1 MREGK
6 IHTKRALFVSVKSAC
21 SLSPSGTRERDTHT
35 GVGRTFVVVVVVVV
49 VVCLFFFKLSRAVS
63 LSLVE
68 RKKERDGRR
77 WFLWRERP
85 HEKERIIIDDD
96 ENAFG
101 DRSRGRRVG
110 GGVGVPRAAGGRW
123 WGAKVGVVGERQ
135 RGAFSSSFASS
146 SSLFLRA
153 RELWHHLAR
162 ERERG
167 GIGKIQKS
175 HRSLSARDVV
185 SLSLSPLVLRDP
197 RRRLADETPC
207 AFSLPLSISLRFLLA
222 TIRNRRPWSANNR
235 KSHTQR

>member
-21 SLSPSGTRERDTHT
+21 SLSPSGTRERDTPAS
-35 GVGRTFVVVVVVVV
+35 VAPLSSSSSSSSSVY
-49 VVCLFFFKLSRAVS
+49 FFLNFRARS

-153 RELWHHLAR
+153 QRELWHHHFA
-162 ERERG
+162 
-167 GIGKIQKS
+167 
-175 HRSLSARDVV
+175 
-185 SLSLSPLVLRDP
+185 
-197 RRRLADETPC
+197 
-207 AFSLPLSISLRFLLA
+207 
-222 TIRNRRPWSANNR
+222 
-235 KSHTQR
+235 

>member
-1 MREGK
+1 KKIQKKKETSWEGK

-35 GVGRTFVVVVVVVV
+35 GVGRTFVVVVVVV

-153 RELWHHLAR
+153 QRELWHHHFA
-162 ERERG
+162 
-167 GIGKIQKS
+167 
-175 HRSLSARDVV
+175 
-185 SLSLSPLVLRDP
+185 
-197 RRRLADETPC
+197 
-207 AFSLPLSISLRFLLA
+207 
-222 TIRNRRPWSANNR
+222 
-235 KSHTQR
+235 